1 MLFEVEK
8 GFKRPKHIENNVFII
23 YMPNRTKLRPEED
36 VEIRMKIGI
45 SILKDIIY
53 TVTLLPLFK
62 KMGLKLVYYEFMTN
76 STAAEDTPRK
86 FKIKLTNIDL
96 LKTFDLKK
104 RQQICWFMTLNER
117 DEQFKIVYI

>member
-23 YMPNRTKLRPEED
+23 YMPNRTKLTPEED

-104 RQQICWFMTLNER
+104 GQQICWFMTLNER